1 MRASPLPKPGLPV
14 AFFLRLQVAHCRLN
28 YAAGSAGRRRS
39 SEHRP
44 QILPGWAQSAP
55 NERGFRAL
63 VRIIVS
69 AALDIVSVADA
80 CNRRAQYGTGLS
92 VTGDSL
98 AVRVLGEL

>member
-1 MRASPLPKPGLPV
+1 M
-14 AFFLRLQVAHCRLN
+14 
-28 YAAGSAGRRRS
+28 
-39 SEHRP
+39 
-44 QILPGWAQSAP
+44 LPGWAQLVP

-80 CNRRAQYGTGLS
+80 CNRRAQHGTGLS